1 MPTNLLYY
9 TCRKEVNEMD
19 EKRIAQLMKSLDCT
33 REEAIEIIKD
43 DEAIDAGEKLFELT
57 DEQKKAAKQMTTTGT
72 KKRTAVKRERKVD
85 EDKAIVMDILTDAL
99 VDNEILIT
107 KQKTEA
113 EMDFT
118 FKGAE
123 YTLKIIKHRPPKA
136 EKKA

>member
-1 MPTNLLYY
+1 
-9 TCRKEVNEMD
+9 MD
-19 EKRIAQLMKSLDCT
+19 EKRIEQLMKSLGCT
-33 REEAIEIIKD
+33 RDEAIEIIKD
-43 DEAIDAGEKLFELT
+43 DEAIDKGEKLFELT
-57 DEQKKAAKQMTTTGT
+57 AEQKKAQKAMTCTGT

-118 FKGAE
+118 FRGGE
-123 YTLKIIKHRPPKA
+123 YTLKIIKHRPPKN

>member
-1 MPTNLLYY
+1 MLFWKAADNTQTSNS
-9 TCRKEVNEMD
+9 
-19 EKRIAQLMKSLDCT
+19 IASFP
-33 REEAIEIIKD
+33 I
-43 DEAIDAGEKLFELT
+43 AGRLT
-57 DEQKKAAKQMTTTGT
+57 DEQKKASKAMTTTGT

-85 EDKAIVMDILTDAL
+85 EDKAVLMDILTDAL
-99 VDNEILIT
+99 VDSEVLIT

>member
-1 MPTNLLYY
+1 
-9 TCRKEVNEMD
+9 MD
-19 EKRIAQLMKSLDCT
+19 EKRIEQLMKSLGCT

-118 FKGAE
+118 FRGGE
-123 YTLKIIKHRPPKA
+123 YTLKIIKHRPPKT

>member
-1 MPTNLLYY
+1 MPPNLLYY

-43 DEAIDAGEKLFELT
+43 DEAIEKGEKLFELT
-57 DEQKKAAKQMTTTGT
+57 DEQKKASKAMTTTGT

-85 EDKAIVMDILTDAL
+85 EDKAVLMDILTDAL
-99 VDNEILIT
+99 VDSEVLIT